1 MTKMTDAVSDSDS
14 HVRTM
19 DLILDELSE
28 ARRSGGQVVLY
39 PHVRADGD
47 ALGGCFALARL
58 LRKLDINS
66 LVLLEEEVPEKFI
79 FLPGL
84 ELAAIY
90 DQADRAA
97 LLDRQCVAVAIDS
110 HGADRLMSRETLYD
124 AAPVRMVIDHHVSEL
139 PVHPLYYKD
148 TTASA
153 VCEMI
158 GSFALHLEKRE
169 NRELMD
175 LDIAT
180 ALMAGIMTDTG
191 RFSYSNVTART
202 FSIASRLKAHGVRM
216 NDLSERLFDTMSPAR
231 MRLIAVISAGVTY
244 YYGGRLAVAQISLRD
259 REEAGARDD
268 SDLDGLAAMLRTV
281 EGVDVALLL
290 TEAECGAVRGNLRS
304 NAHFDSAAFAR
315 TLGGGGHVP
324 AAGFTMENTTLK
336 AAWAHCVK
344 AMKTSLGIKNP
355 KVPFD
360 VIRLDSDDER

>member
-1 MTKMTDAVSDSDS
+1 MTKTNDVASDSDLY
-14 HVRTM
+14 VRTM
-19 DLILDELSE
+19 DLIWDEISR
-28 ARRSGGQVVLY
+28 ARRSGGQVILY

-58 LRKLDINS
+58 LRKLEIDA
-66 LVLLEEEVPEKFI
+66 LVLLEEEVPEKFV

-90 DQADRAA
+90 DKADRADLA
-97 LLDRQCVAVAIDS
+97 DRQRVAVAIDS
-110 HGADRLMSRETLYD
+110 HGADRLKSRETLYD
-124 AAPVRMVIDHHVSEL
+124 AAQVKIVIDHHVSEL
-139 PVHPLYYKD
+139 PVHSLYYKD
-148 TTASA
+148 TTAAA

-158 GSFALHLEKRE
+158 GTFALHLEKRE

-180 ALMAGIMTDTG
+180 ALMTGIMTDTG

-216 NDLSERLFDTMSPAR
+216 NELSERLFDTMSPAR
-231 MRLIAVISAGVTY
+231 MKLIAVIATGVTY

-268 SDLDGLAAMLRTV
+268 SDFDGLAAMLRTV

-290 TEAECGAVRGNLRS
+290 TEAVGGEVRGNLRS
-304 NAHFDSAAFAR
+304 NVHFDSAAFAR

-324 AAGFTMENTTLK
+324 AAGFTMKNTTLK

-355 KVPFD
+355 KMPFD
-360 VIRLDSDDER
+360 VIRLDSDDE